1 MVGRITSL
9 NAGRHTGSN
18 EAKPP
23 VSAPD
28 LASTGQTSG
37 RNASRHASKENMT
50 RHLPKTSPLANTV
63 GEI

>member
-23 VSAPD
+23 VSAPG
-28 LASTGQTSG
+28 LASTGQASG
-37 RNASRHASKENMT
+37 QNASRYVSKENMT
-50 RHLPKTSPLANTV
+50 RHLPYTKPLANTV
-63 GEI
+63 REI